1 VNANIKRRAFI
12 TLVGGAAAAW
22 TLAARA
28 QQPSG
33 VRRIG
38 VLTNLPENDPDAQS
52 RDAGFRQTLQQLGW
66 TDGRNVRIDYRFAL
80 ADAERTRKYAAEL
93 VALAPDVIL
102 AVGTEVTASLKRLT
116 GTVPI
121 VFVLVPDPVGA
132 GLVNSLARPSGN
144 VTGFTPYEYGVSAK
158 WLELLKEIAPKV
170 ARVMV
175 LRDAAVPEVGQFA
188 TIQAVARSFGVEVS
202 PVGARDPG
210 EIERGITAFS
220 RNSNSGL
227 IVPGSAFAAVHYNL
241 IATLAAR
248 NKLPAIYF
256 ARMFVTAGGLISY
269 GIDFVDQYRQAA
281 GYVDRILKGA
291 NPGELPVQQATKFEM
306 VINLK
311 TAKALGLDVP
321 DRLLALANEVID

>member
-1 VNANIKRRAFI
+1 VKRREFI
-12 TLVGGAAAAW
+12 TLLGGAAVTW
-22 TLAARA
+22 PLTARA
-28 QQPSG
+28 QQTERM
-33 VRRIG
+33 RRIG

-93 VALAPDVIL
+93 VALGPDVIL

-132 GLVNSLARPSGN
+132 GLVNSLARPGGN

-175 LRDAAVPEVGQFA
+175 LRDATVPEVGQFA

-210 EIERGITAFS
+210 EIERGITAFA

-227 IVPGSAFAAVHYNL
+227 IVPGSAFAAVHYDL
-241 IATLAAR
+241 IATLAER
-248 NKLPAIYF
+248 NKMPAIYF

-291 NPGELPVQQATKFEM
+291 NSGELPVQQATKFEL
-306 VINLK
+306 VINVK
-311 TAKALGLDVP
+311 TAKVLGLDVP
-321 DRLLALANEVID
+321 ATLLARADEVIE